1 MTHMSMHTIS
11 RLAVCAVLPATL
23 LAGCSDWLTT
33 KNATS
38 NPNFPT
44 VAGTNQLITAI
55 EVGQT
60 AYLTGDLDRLFMMWM
75 QQAGGSDRQ
84 YVPYANYVYDEDAFS
99 PDWTSAYTGG
109 GLIDMRTAEQQ
120 ALTEGDSITAGIAYT
135 LEALDIGETTTVWG
149 DIPYSQAV
157 STVLQPALDPQQ
169 QVYAE
174 VQAKLDTALTL
185 LACTNALCVGP
196 GAADLWANGD
206 PTVWAPV
213 AHTLKARYYLHTV
226 LRDPTA
232 AASAATQAA
241 LGIPDASHNL
251 ETYQST
257 NPNERNLFYQFM
269 VLQRS
274 GYMSAGGFLV
284 DLLTSTH
291 DPRLTKYFSK
301 NSAGVYHGVPAA
313 GGPGDYSTFAGLN
326 TTDTSLAGAPN
337 QRVPLVTYAENQL
350 ILAEADLRSGNP
362 GGATAAYNVER
373 TSQGVPTA
381 SGTVTLQQVITEKYI
396 ADFFNGFETWED
408 WKRTCL
414 PAITPAPGT
423 AGIPGRILYPL
434 STERNANSNIP
445 APNAQPA
452 LNWDTPTA
460 CAGNAG

>member
-1 MTHMSMHTIS
+1 MSMHTVS
-11 RLAVCAVLPATL
+11 RIAVCAVLPATL

-33 KNATS
+33 KKATN
-38 NPNFPT
+38 NPNAPT
-44 VAGTNQLITAI
+44 VAGTNQLITSI

-99 PDWTSAYTGG
+99 ADWTSAYTGG

-120 ALTEGDSITAGIAYT
+120 ALSQGDSVTAGIAYT

-149 DIPYSQAV
+149 DIPYSQAA
-157 STVLQPALDPQQ
+157 SSVLTPALDPQQ

-185 LACTNALCVGP
+185 LACTSALCVGP
-196 GAADLWANGD
+196 GGADIWANGD
-206 PTVWAPV
+206 PTVWTPV

-226 LRDPTA
+226 LRDPNA
-232 AASAATQAA
+232 AALAAAEAA
-241 LGIPDASHNL
+241 MGIPDPQHNL

-284 DLLTSTH
+284 NLLSSTH
-291 DPRLTKYFSK
+291 DPRLSKYFTT
-301 NSAGVYHGVPAA
+301 NSAGVYQGVPAA

-326 TTDTSLAGAPN
+326 STDTTLAGAAN

-350 ILAEADLRSGNP
+350 ILAEADLRMGNTA
-362 GGATAAYNVER
+362 GATSAYNAER
-373 TSQGVPTA
+373 TSQGVST
-381 SGTVTLQQVITEKYI
+381 SGGTVTLEQIITEKYI
-396 ADFFNGFETWED
+396 ADFFNGIETWED
-408 WKRTCL
+408 WKRTCF

-434 STERNANSNIP
+434 STERNAN
-445 APNAQPA
+445 PNVPPPNQQPQR
-452 LNWDTPTA
+452 NWDTPTS
-460 CAGNAG
+460 CAGSTG